1 MPDLTILQAVI
12 DAIGEDD
19 RETVLDVL
27 NEYRLAVDPAAS
39 DPEPLTTVDTGRVYA
54 TRTTTDTGELLAAA
68 LLDTTHHTAFTITQ
82 YPTDADNGLYIA
94 HTPQDGTR
102 RAQCN
107 AHGIPVAPLAR
118 DESARPAAGIH
129 GRIRSF
135 LDLSTLHLA
144 PTTRDTLNAVEGV
157 LSYPLEHGWLMYAP
171 VGAADLAR
179 THAWPEELLPIVQL
193 ARAHDCAYILFDAD
207 ADTTDL
213 LPVFDD

>member
-12 DAIGEDD
+12 HATGEDD

-27 NEYRLAVDPAAS
+27 NEYRLAADPAAV
-39 DPEPLTTVDTGRVYA
+39 DPDPLTTVDTGRVYA

-68 LLDTTHHTAFTITQ
+68 LLDTTHGTAFTITQ
-82 YPTDADNGLYIA
+82 YHTGADNGLYIA

-107 AHGIPVAPLAR
+107 AHGTPVSPHPR
-118 DESARPAAGIH
+118 DESARPAAGIQD
-129 GRIRSF
+129 RIRPF

-144 PTTRDTLNAVEGV
+144 PTTRDTLDTTGGV

-193 ARAHDCAYILFDAD
+193 ARAHDCAYVLFDSD